1 MAKEVNKIKIDM
13 NNKINEEKMQYNSLM
28 KIEEKEDEILKKE
41 LIAHQN
47 CDKQIAVHIFD
58 KPSLTLN
65 YCLSEKI
72 NLLKLKIK
80 NMTGIPRF
88 QRKLELDYIPIED
101 CKTLSD
107 YKLRPDSSIWIDLPL
122 SAINN
127 CSMQLFVKTLTGK
140 TITIESEPLYSIFEV
155 KAIIK
160 EKEGIP
166 YDQQRLIFAGKQL
179 EDNRCLYEYNIQNES
194 TLHLVLRLRGGE
206 FKEFHLVDNLLY
218 PLYNYD
224 FANK

>member
-1 MAKEVNKIKIDM
+1 M

-88 QRKLELDYIPIED
+88 QQNLKLNGVELED
-101 CKTLSD
+101 NKTLSD
-107 YKLRPDSSIWIDLPL
+107 YKLMPDSSIYVYLPL
-122 SAINN
+122 SAIDGI
-127 CSMQLFVKTLTGK
+127 SMQVFVKTLTGK
-140 TITIESEPLYSIFEV
+140 TLTIETSPLETVFEFQSKV
-155 KAIIK
+155 Y

-166 YDQQRLIFAGKQL
+166 PNQQRLIFAGKQL
-179 EDNRCLYEYNIQNES
+179 YPKNILYDYNIQRES
-194 TLHLVLRLRGGE
+194 MVHLVLRLRGGNS
-206 FKEFHLVDNLLY
+206 KDYMKRYNQGLLTARY
-218 PLYNYD
+218 
-224 FANK
+224 K